1 MSRHVALTRL
11 LAVAAVAALAAQAG
25 CSSDEAMPREQARL
39 ASLAFD
45 VPADWARSDS
55 SRRGV
60 ATAEWQPADNDRKEA
75 ITVIRTELS
84 PAVAKAGAV
93 ELDAYL
99 AASQRALPQAR
110 VGRSQPVVTP
120 RGLAGR
126 RIDVDF
132 IPSGQ
137 HDRYRRIHVVLTDG
151 DALVH
156 VLYTAKHLEPAL
168 TALDLVLSNLRHEG
182 A

>member
-1 MSRHVALTRL
+1 MRRRIAF
-11 LAVAAVAALAAQAG
+11 AVLAALAACG
-25 CSSDEAMPREQARL
+25 SDETLPREQARL

-45 VPADWARSDS
+45 VPADWTRSDS

-75 ITVIRTELS
+75 ITVIRTKLS
-84 PAVAKAGAV
+84 PAVAKAGANA
-93 ELDAYL
+93 LDAYL
-99 AASQRALPQAR
+99 VASQRALPDAR
-110 VGRSQPVVTP
+110 TSRPQPVVTP

-137 HDRYRRIHVVLTDG
+137 QDRYRRVHVVLTDG

-156 VLYTAKHLEPAL
+156 VLYTAKHLDPAL
-168 TALDLVLSNLRHEG
+168 TALDLVLSNLRTTEV
-182 A
+182 